1 MGFSSRIGA
10 EEGESLSVSQRSYS
24 DSFLGSTQNNQH
36 RLFSKG
42 QNNQWRSLRQLIIPI
57 QRRSEE
63 KTSALSQKENIFSP
77 RKLKVI
83 YVSCHCNEICESYY
97 KSWHSSNF
105 SGCSSQV
112 TTLKKEL
119 HWKWLGSNNVIM
131 AQTEEVK
138 KS

>member
-36 RLFSKG
+36 RLFSKE

-63 KTSALSQKENIFSP
+63 KTSALSQKEYIFSP

-83 YVSCHCNEICESYY
+83 HVSCHCNEICESYY
-97 KSWHSSNF
+97 KS
-105 SGCSSQV
+105 
-112 TTLKKEL
+112 
-119 HWKWLGSNNVIM
+119 
-131 AQTEEVK
+131 
-138 KS
+138 